1 MVRSD
6 GVHHF
11 FNLVTFLSFPSSTFF
26 MSQSSQSD
34 AFIDLTAHLSY
45 KADHKAIVSCLE
57 YLPSIQ
63 DADAACKWVM
73 EAGVAMVH
81 STFSL
86 LFLFVRH
93 LLGLS

>member
-6 GVHHF
+6 GVHLF

-26 MSQSSQSD
+26 MSQSSQSN
-34 AFIDLTAHLSY
+34 AFVDLAVCLSY
-45 KADHKAIVSCLE
+45 KADRKAIVSRLE

-63 DADAACKWVM
+63 DADTACEWVM
-73 EAGVAMVH
+73 EAGAAMVH
-81 STFSL
+81 LTFSL

-93 LLGLS
+93 LLGSS